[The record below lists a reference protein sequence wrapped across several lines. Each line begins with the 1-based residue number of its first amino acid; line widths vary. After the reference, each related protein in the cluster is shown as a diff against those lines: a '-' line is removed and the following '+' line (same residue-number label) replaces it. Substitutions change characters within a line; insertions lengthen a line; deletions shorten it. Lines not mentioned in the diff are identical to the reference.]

1 MTILVV
7 GGHARKVGKTAVA
20 AGIIAAFPRAGWT
33 AVKISSHLHGEDPD
47 GDGCLI
53 REETS
58 REGGG
63 DSARFL
69 AAGARRA
76 FWVRVD
82 GERAGSWFPRLD
94 PILKSNPFLI
104 LEGNDI
110 LNHVRADLSLM
121 VLRYDVA
128 EFKES
133 ARALLGRADALVA
146 IGEATSPSPWD
157 GAAGAVLS
165 GVPVFT
171 SPDPQT
177 LPAGLVDFLAS
188 RFPGLR

>member
-20 AGIIAAFPRAGWT
+20 AGIIAAFPGADWT
-33 AVKISSHLHGEDPD
+33 AVKISSHFHGKEPD
-47 GDGCLI
+47 GDCCLI

-58 REGGG
+58 RAGES
-63 DSARFL
+63 DSSRFL

-82 GERAGSWFPRLD
+82 KERAGSWLPRLE
-94 PILKSNPFLI
+94 PILKSSPFLI

-110 LNHVRADLSLM
+110 LNHVRADLHLM
-121 VLRYDVA
+121 VLRYGVA

-146 IGEATSPSPWD
+146 IGKATSPFPWD
-157 GAAGAVLS
+157 GAAGPVLS
-165 GVPVFT
+165 GIPVFT

-177 LPAGLVDFLAS
+177 LPAGLVAFLAS

>member
-20 AGIIAAFPRAGWT
+20 AGIIAAFPGADWT
-33 AVKISSHLHGEDPD
+33 AVKISSHFHGKEPD
-47 GDGCLI
+47 GDCCLI

-58 REGGG
+58 RAGES
-63 DSARFL
+63 DSSRFL

-82 GERAGSWFPRLD
+82 KERAGSWLPRLE
-94 PILKSNPFLI
+94 PILKSSPFLI

-110 LNHVRADLSLM
+110 LNHVCADLHLM
-121 VLRYDVA
+121 VLRYEVA

-146 IGEATSPSPWD
+146 IGKATSPSPWD
-157 GAAGAVLS
+157 GAAGSVLT

-177 LPAGLVDFLAS
+177 LPAGLIAFLAS
-188 RFPGLR
+188 RFPSLR